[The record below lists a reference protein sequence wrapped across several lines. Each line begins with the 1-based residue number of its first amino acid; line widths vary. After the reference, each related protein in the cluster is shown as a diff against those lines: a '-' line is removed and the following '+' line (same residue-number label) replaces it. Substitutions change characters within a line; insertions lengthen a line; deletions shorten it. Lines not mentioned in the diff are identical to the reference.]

1 MPTLGA
7 AVRAGSKPVS
17 VQMSSGDETI
27 MNRDILLSTAQLVEP
42 RKKTKVPDHLLETK
56 IYSKVGQNAAVHT
69 RPSTLHFDGFEL
81 HKKQTRSF
89 KIVNASSD
97 VLRMHIIPPQTK
109 YFYIKYSKSE
119 RMVPGLTLDCTVEFI
134 PDEWRYYYDCIR
146 VNCPGEENL
155 VVPIHAYPVMSTK
168 DFPHHFSFSP
178 VPVGHKMSEV
188 FPLYCG
194 APVDFEFQITYIQPS
209 VAFHISPMS
218 GIVPANSKAE
228 VTVTFMPREFHTVQ
242 AKIQLTISQFNSAP
256 IICTFS
262 GHSSP
267 GLLKEISDSS
277 HANSEVLD
285 PRCLSPLDRARSKRK
300 PAVEKH
306 ALLTPKKV
314 FFNQEKEYQ
323 GLKFPAVIESPYAV
337 AQVLIQEPGKLRAK
351 DMRES
356 ILTKKDTN
364 KPSNRQMKE
373 AQFEHDV
380 RQTVYEERQNQLRW
394 QIRLGEVQMSNKK
407 RTHVTEDRLH
417 AWEDYMYNKRGDC
430 VPESEYKRASTKCTS
445 KRTLRDAEELASAE
459 TKFDPYTN
467 DMWAIRHASLSV
479 FRQAGRKVIIRARAS
494 HKLASLRKAM
504 IDWSKKKFAFKGL
517 VGEQLEKL
525 DEEEDRED
533 VAHHYNFC
541 IQDVKKYSFPTYIP
555 PNVKDDMA
563 PDALGVV
570 PFKPTAVIVK
580 RKVPYFSLKVPQQY
594 SLLSYKK
601 HDTQTASSGY
611 ISPKLTQPLRTGAQD
626 EVIKL
631 SDVVVTESSYL
642 EEKPVDDMALA
653 DIANTS
659 HELGERTKRETL
671 APPEALFKTI
681 EYPPLHIFNPAPG
694 LQVFQAPIPY
704 AEVDPDFHLCP
715 LPRYVRKDFM
725 TNPHASTQRHY
736 LDREDVVRGVMG
748 WKKFPSQGLTS
759 LSNTPTLSAVWVARW
774 DDQFGDEMLSKNVP
788 ALFDGLPEDDMEI
801 IEDEEMADPKYR
813 LCGIDLTPEMVNAQ
827 FNLIDGSQLLSSTSD
842 DKLPSDLFPHGNK
855 MPSAN
860 IPVGPAGPVP
870 RYKRE
875 EELEYFM
882 TKKYNRLGAK
892 ITAKTAALNNLVT
905 NQNLMLI

>member
-7 AVRAGSKPVS
+7 VVRAGSRPVS
-17 VQMSSGDETI
+17 VQMSPRDESGMSPD
-27 MNRDILLSTAQLVEP
+27 LLLNTVRLVEP
-42 RKKTKVPDHLLETK
+42 RKKMDIPNHLLETK
-56 IYSKVGQNAAVHT
+56 IYSKVGKNAAIHT
-69 RPSTLHFDGFEL
+69 RPSNIHFDGFEL
-81 HKKQTRSF
+81 QKKQTRSF

-97 VLRMHIIPPQTK
+97 VLRMHIIPPQSK
-109 YFYIKYSKSE
+109 YFYIKYKKLE
-119 RMVPGLTLDCTVEFI
+119 RMVPGLTLDCTVEFT

-146 VNCPGEENL
+146 INCPGEENL

-209 VAFHISPMS
+209 VAFQISPMS
-218 GIVPANSKAE
+218 GVVPANSKAE
-228 VTVTFMPREFHTVQ
+228 VTVTFMPREFQTVQ
-242 AKIQLTISQFNSAP
+242 AKIQLTISQFNSKP
-256 IICTFS
+256 ILCTFS

-267 GLLKEISDSS
+267 GLLKEISESTY
-277 HANSEVLD
+277 ANSEVLD

-300 PAVEKH
+300 PSGNKRPLV
-306 ALLTPKKV
+306 TQKK
-314 FFNQEKEYQ
+314 EIEYQ
-323 GLKFPAVIESPYAV
+323 GIKFPSVIESPYAV

-351 DMRES
+351 DLRES

-373 AQFEHDV
+373 AEFAHDV
-380 RQTVYEERQNQLRW
+380 RQDVYEERQNQLRW
-394 QIRLGEVQMSNKK
+394 QIRLGEVQISNKK
-407 RTHVTEDRLH
+407 RTYVLEDRMH
-417 AWEDYMYNKRGDC
+417 AWEDYRYNKRGDC
-430 VPESEYKRASTKCTS
+430 VPESEYKRTSTKCTF
-445 KRTLRDAEELASAE
+445 KRTLRDAAELASAE

-504 IDWSKKKFAFKGL
+504 IDWSKKKFAIKGL
-517 VGEQLEKL
+517 VGEQQEKL

-533 VAHHYNFC
+533 VAQHYDFSS
-541 IQDVKKYSFPTYIP
+541 QDVKKYSFPTYIP
-555 PNVKDDMA
+555 PNIKDDMA

-570 PFKPTAVIVK
+570 PFKPTEVFVK
-580 RKVPYFSLKVPQQY
+580 RKVPYFNLKVPQQY

-601 HDTQTASSGY
+601 HDSQNASSGY
-611 ISPKLTQPLRTGAQD
+611 ISPTLTQPLRTGAQD

-631 SDVVVTESSYL
+631 AASVDLECSYL
-642 EEKPVDDMALA
+642 EEIPEDDMAPVDVA
-653 DIANTS
+653 DSSN
-659 HELGERTKRETL
+659 EVMERTTKQTL
-671 APPEALFKTI
+671 SPPEALFKPI

-715 LPRYVRKDFM
+715 LPRYVRNDHA
-725 TNPHASTQRHY
+725 TNPHASTQRRY
-736 LDREDVVRGVMG
+736 LNREDIVRGVMG

-774 DDQFGDEMLSKNVP
+774 DDQFGDEMLSKDVP
-788 ALFDGLPEDDMEI
+788 ALFDGLPKDDMEN
-801 IEDEEMADPKYR
+801 IEDEETAESKSR
-813 LCGIDLTPEMVNAQ
+813 LNGIYLTPEMVNAQ
-827 FNLIDGSQLLSSTSD
+827 FTLIDGSQSSSSD
-842 DKLPSDLFPHGNK
+842 DKLSNDLFPYGNK
-855 MPSAN
+855 MPAAN

-882 TKKYNRLGAK
+882 TKKYNSLGAK
-892 ITAKTAALNNLVT
+892 ITAKTATLNNLVT
-905 NQNLMLI
+905 NQDLRLI